1 MKIPSEDVI
10 QADSLSRLDTAI
22 EAVARGARTDKD
34 IAAAIGN
41 LDARQGRYYRRAGE
55 TMGFLRRIAA
65 NESALDRQGREYVRA
80 SATKRRELL
89 IQAVLRNALFQRLL
103 PFLESKGPTGAS
115 RNEIEQF
122 LGKVAALGTA
132 TMVERRTSTYI
143 RWLVEL
149 GLGGIDDSRL
159 VLNPLPP
166 FVPILNYV
174 SDEEPISPKRYTLQE
189 YKEQADRVQQHRR
202 IIVSY
207 IDAAARE
214 RASASHRMLV
224 NMMAE
229 RLRGYGAIPKANR
242 FIDLSARVADTDY
255 LFEMKS
261 TTEGNFT
268 SQIRRGLS
276 QLYEYR
282 YIEQIPDSRLVLV
295 LQSPLPTP
303 AQWMKQYLE
312 EDRNVL
318 LVWDGRNQYFASAQ
332 TKRALPYLS

>member
-1 MKIPSEDVI
+1 MEVPSEDVI
-10 QADSLSRLDTAI
+10 QADSLNRLDTAI

-55 TMGFLRRIAA
+55 AMGFLRRIAA
-65 NESALDRQGREYVRA
+65 NESALNRQGREYVRS

-103 PFLESKGPTGAS
+103 PFLESKGSTGVS
-115 RNEIEQF
+115 RSEIERF
-122 LGKVAALGTA
+122 LGEVAALGTA
-132 TMVERRTSTYI
+132 TMVKRRTSSYI
-143 RWLVEL
+143 SWLVEL
-149 GLGGIDDSRL
+149 GLAKIDNSRL
-159 VLNPLPP
+159 VLNPLPR
-166 FVPILNYV
+166 FVPMLNYT
-174 SDEEPISPKRYTLQE
+174 SDEEPISPRRYTLQE
-189 YKEQADRVQQHRR
+189 YQEQANRVQQHRK

-229 RLRGYGAIPKANR
+229 KLRAYGAIPKANR
-242 FIDLSARVADTDY
+242 FIDLSGRVADTDY

-261 TTEGNFT
+261 TTERNFT

-295 LQSPLPTP
+295 LQNPLPAP
-303 AQWMKQYLE
+303 ARWMKEYLE
-312 EDRNVL
+312 QDRNVL
-318 LVWDGRNQYFASAQ
+318 LVWDGRNQFFASAQ
-332 TKRALPYLS
+332 AKRVLPYLR